1 MASPRAAPHNNLNPS
16 GGVKGLGNF
25 KWNSSPILV
34 KIGKSTPDPTPPV
47 RKKKPQTLQPAL
59 LKARRCGYRS

>member
-1 MASPRAAPHNNLNPS
+1 MASTRAAPHNNLNPS

-34 KIGKSTPDPTPPV
+34 KIGKSTPNPTPPV
-47 RKKKPQTLQPAL
+47 RKKKKNFAASSTRKHGEMWL
-59 LKARRCGYRS
+59 

>member
-34 KIGKSTPDPTPPV
+34 KIGKSTPDPP
-47 RKKKPQTLQPAL
+47 LQ
-59 LKARRCGYRS
+59 